1 MNKRLVELYKQAT
14 KTAYKTVGVEHAN
27 TSYFQGIVTGMF
39 AELIVRECMD
49 CATWVGKMNTSP
61 VEPIHTA
68 HAINQCIKK
77 RFGVE

>member
-14 KTAYKTVGVEHAN
+14 KTAYETVGVEHAN

-49 CATWVGKMNTSP
+49 VVDPGQ
-61 VEPIHTA
+61 
-68 HAINQCIKK
+68 NQVIA
-77 RFGVE
+77 RYQARQWLSEHFGVES